1 MKAKV
6 KRLWVKVRELSALV
20 IGGASL
26 LSVISVAALTG
37 IVSAA
42 IVFVVKLAN
51 LPLACLAS
59 IIYPDERHVFKRI
72 REDVVQWWRTLA

>member
-1 MKAKV
+1 MKV

-20 IGGASL
+20 IGGTSL
-26 LSVISVAALTG
+26 LSVISVATLTG
-37 IVSAA
+37 IVGDA

-59 IIYPDERHVFKRI
+59 IIYPDERPLLARI
-72 REDVVQWWRTLA
+72 REDVVNWWRSLA